1 MRRIVIATLVLI
13 PVLAHAQAGTSTKP
27 SQNSATLLAKATP
40 PAALAP
46 STNSAAADV
55 ATSVVPM
62 DIVIHQAD
70 SVDTDASGTLSYTFG
85 DTPNSAATAPQL
97 IHVVTADLAP
107 QQIVVGSDVTV
118 RLTVDRNGVPQ
129 NIKLDHATD
138 PVIAQKTLAAVSQY
152 RFKPATRNFLTVPAD
167 VTIDVKIK

>member
-1 MRRIVIATLVLI
+1 MRRITIATLVLI
-13 PVLAHAQAGTSTKP
+13 PVLAHAQASTSTKP

-46 STNSAAADV
+46 STNSSAADV

-62 DIVIHQAD
+62 DVIVHQAEP
-70 SVDTDASGTLSYTFG
+70 VDDAVDGSISYSFG
-85 DTPNSAATAPQL
+85 DTPNSATTAPQL
-97 IHVVTADLAP
+97 VHIVTADLAP
-107 QQIVVGSDVTV
+107 QQIVAGSDVTV
-118 RLTVDRNGVPQ
+118 HLTVDRNGVPQ

-138 PVIAQKTLAAVSQY
+138 PAIAQKTLAAVSQY
-152 RFKPATRNFLTVPAD
+152 RFKPATHNFLTVPAD